1 MTDVRVNIIGWRER
15 KTPVEA
21 FDELIH
27 MNWIYIW
34 LCMLGD
40 KAVEAVG
47 RNLGKQGLFRLQLFL
62 DIVKEG
68 EELLEEGE
76 IHEQ

>member
-40 KAVEAVG
+40 KAV
-47 RNLGKQGLFRLQLFL
+47 
-62 DIVKEG
+62 
-68 EELLEEGE
+68 
-76 IHEQ
+76 